1 MSCISKLVQQ
11 SSRIPRFAWSETRSF
26 PKLSNCLK
34 IKGHIQSSYIYPNLF
49 TNTFEIYVI
58 LMVKVSMKSNFFCK
72 NKICPFPKASYVFR
86 INRKM
91 CKFVYHLILELNE
104 LNDQQ
109 TKIFNLVTILKK
121 YFAFLQN
128 TLPEGFYETPLF

>member
-34 IKGHIQSSYIYPNLF
+34 IKEHIQSSYIYPNLF

-104 LNDQQ
+104 PANKNYKFGDH
-109 TKIFNLVTILKK
+109 FWRNILLFCKTPFPK
-121 YFAFLQN
+121 AFMK
-128 TLPEGFYETPLF
+128 LPCFD